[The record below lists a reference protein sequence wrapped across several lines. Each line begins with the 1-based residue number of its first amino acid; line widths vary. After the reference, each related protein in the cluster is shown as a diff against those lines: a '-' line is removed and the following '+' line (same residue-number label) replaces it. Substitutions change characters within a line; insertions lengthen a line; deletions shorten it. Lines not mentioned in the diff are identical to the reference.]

1 MPDLSVAIVAGLH
14 ADARR
19 ATVARLLHD
28 VPGSVVL
35 HHDLATAAA
44 GTVVRTI
51 RDATGILDAG
61 ETPLVNDCACCALRE
76 DLVPELRRLAAAGQV
91 TLAIVELWDSV
102 EPKAMA
108 EVITSGGLTVTGVI
122 TAVDPALLLP
132 YLANGDDL
140 AETGLAAATT
150 DQRTIA
156 DTFARQLEYAPV
168 LAVLDSEE
176 ADDEDREL
184 LGQLHPTARQVPVGG
199 ADLTRSRSTRGVR
212 DAPAPPALPP
222 PDAPANPVLPLR
234 DARANPALP
243 LRDAPANPVLPLRD
257 APANP
262 VLPLRDAPANPALPL
277 RGDRAIPAPPPRD
290 DPANPTITPAH
301 GPTPPTP
308 NPPGARGTAR
318 SAPTDPH
325 LANNPN
331 HPPPRSVLAHAALA
345 GFDVEAA
352 AAAQH
357 PACALLPVDAD
368 AHGVTT
374 LVWHRRR
381 PFHPER
387 LYAALE
393 DITCAAARSRGRFWL
408 ADKPDSLLH
417 WDAAGGALCV
427 ESAGPWLASL
437 PDAAWELV
445 PAVRRAAAALDWHP
459 EHGDCCQHLVFT
471 SPGLDRDGLER
482 LLESCLLTDTEYA
495 AGRTAWKRLPP
506 AFDAFLEI

>member
-1 MPDLSVAIVAGLH
+1 MAVPSALSVVIVGGLH
-14 ADARR
+14 ADARK
-19 ATVARLLHD
+19 AAVERLLAD

-61 ETPLVNDCACCALRE
+61 EAPLVNDCACCALRE
-76 DLVPELRRLAAAGQV
+76 DLVPELRRLEDVGA
-91 TLAIVELWDSV
+91 THLAVVELWDSV

-108 EVITSGGLTVTGVI
+108 EVVASGGLTVTGVI
-122 TAVDPALLLP
+122 TAVDPALVLP

-140 AETGLAAATT
+140 AEGGLAAAAT
-150 DQRTIA
+150 DQRTVA

-168 LAVLDSEE
+168 LALADSPE

-184 LGQLHPTARQVPVGG
+184 LAQLHPTARQVPIGHGDLAGG
-199 ADLTRSRSTRGVR
+199 QQEL
-212 DAPAPPALPP
+212 
-222 PDAPANPVLPLR
+222 
-234 DARANPALP
+234 AR
-243 LRDAPANPVLPLRD
+243 
-257 APANP
+257 
-262 VLPLRDAPANPALPL
+262 
-277 RGDRAIPAPPPRD
+277 
-290 DPANPTITPAH
+290 
-301 GPTPPTP
+301 
-308 NPPGARGTAR
+308 
-318 SAPTDPH
+318 
-325 LANNPN
+325 
-331 HPPPRSVLAHAALA
+331 AALA

-357 PACALLPVDAD
+357 PACALLPAEAD
-368 AHGVTT
+368 AHGVST
-374 LVWHRRR
+374 LVWRRHR

-387 LYAALE
+387 LYEALE

-408 ADKPDSLLH
+408 ADKPDALLH

-445 PAVRRAAAALDWHP
+445 PPVRRAAAALDWHP

-471 SPGLDRDGLER
+471 SPGLDRDGLES
-482 LLESCLLTDTEYA
+482 LLESCLLTDAEYA
-495 AGRTAWKRLPP
+495 AGRDAWKRLPP
-506 AFDAFLEI
+506 AFDTLLEV